1 MNDNGI
7 IIPPR
12 DDQKLPA
19 PIIEQVA
26 RMMAQTEQLMQG
38 MANVMTAM
46 NQRMEKLERQMELIT
61 PITGPQEKAIG
72 EQIKQRAGELREQYG
87 LDSKALPAISKAIR
101 KDLKLA
107 GGVRAIRE
115 LPRVEYPVYIE
126 RIALWDDYAVMR
138 AIKKSLKS

>member
-1 MNDNGI
+1 MNGNDMMV
-7 IIPPR
+7 PPR

-87 LDSKALPAISKAIR
+87 LDTKALPAISKAIR

>member
-1 MNDNGI
+1 MNGNDMMV
-7 IIPPR
+7 PPR

>member
-1 MNDNGI
+1 MNGNDMMV
-7 IIPPR
+7 PPR

-87 LDSKALPAISKAIR
+87 LDTKALPAISKAIR

-138 AIKKSLKS
+138 AIKKSLKA